1 MATLSNYISLQTNIP
16 NAMNAAANATT
27 NAYNKMNTLH
37 SKMSAVTAAS
47 TSLSFSLGGVLNST
61 IGNMLATGIMG
72 AVAATQNAINNL
84 QSTAEHWASVQA
96 RMQLVAGSQQNAV
109 ILNDMIYQSALRA
122 RGGYLEMAEAV
133 AHLSQSA
140 HDAFPDPREAVEFM
154 EGIQKL
160 FIVGGASKESQR
172 NAMLQLTQAMASGQL
187 QGDEFRSIAE
197 NAPMIENII
206 AKSMGVSRGELKK
219 LASEGKVTAD
229 VIKNAIV
236 DNMPEIEEQF
246 KAMPKKWSDHMTE
259 IESKAIK
266 LFEPVFRRIS
276 DMANS
281 DAIRTAVDGIVDI
294 IQSAAPVFYWIVGV
308 VGETINTIIWAFNSV
323 FTFLREHSGVVRGI
337 MIVLAGVMGFYATQS
352 LIAAGNTLI
361 TAGALA
367 IKTIADWAETAA
379 IIAMIAAQ
387 EGLNAALYAC
397 PLTWIIGLVIA
408 VIVVFFLA
416 VEAINYFADTN
427 ISALGI
433 IVGAFY
439 AFGAAVANIFIFL
452 WNTVAAFVNFF
463 ANVWHAPLQSIGN
476 LFIDIWNGIWNFV
489 KGRINDI
496 IGAINKIPGIN
507 IDKVG
512 DSTGMLQRFEIA
524 NEYKVMDTMD
534 YMSMTDAFDNG
545 YNVGASLGLPTMP
558 ELSKDGLKFD
568 TSKIDEST
576 KANKDTAKN
585 TGKAAKEAK
594 RTADAINMTNDE
606 IKALRESAID
616 KTLQKWQDAHV
627 INVVMNNDVDINN
640 GTDLDGFTTQITKG
654 IKDAFMIKREGVGV

>member
-16 NAMNAAANATT
+16 NAMNAAATATT

-37 SKMSAVTAAS
+37 SKMSAVTSAS

-61 IGNMLATGIMG
+61 VGNMLANSIMG
-72 AVAATQNAINNL
+72 AVAATQSAINNL
-84 QSTAEHWASVQA
+84 QATAEHWASVQA

-133 AHLSQSA
+133 SHLSQSA
-140 HDAFPDPREAVEFM
+140 HDAFPDPREAVTFM

-160 FIVGGASKESQR
+160 FIIGGATKEAQK

-219 LASEGKVTAD
+219 LASEGKVTAE
-229 VIKNAIV
+229 VIKDAIAK
-236 DNMPEIEEQF
+236 NMPEIEEQF

-266 LFEPVFRRIS
+266 LFEPVFKRIS

-281 DAIRTAVDGIVDI
+281 DAIRTAVDGIVSI
-294 IQSAAPVFYWIVGV
+294 IESAAPVFYWIVGV
-308 VGETINTIIWAFNSV
+308 VGETMNTIIWAFNSV
-323 FTFLREHSGVVRGI
+323 FSFLREHSGVVHGV
-337 MIVLAGVMGFYATQS
+337 MIVLAGVMAFYATQS
-352 LIAAGNTLI
+352 IIAAGSTLV
-361 TAGALA
+361 AAA
-367 IKTIADWAETAA
+367 AVAAKTIADWAETAA
-379 IIAMIAAQ
+379 IVAMIVAQ

-408 VIVVFFLA
+408 VIAIFFLA
-416 VEAINYFADTN
+416 IEAINYFADTN

-433 IVGAFY
+433 IIGAFY
-439 AFGAAVANIFIFL
+439 VFCAAIMNVFAFL

-476 LFIDIWNGIWNFV
+476 LFIDIWNGIWGFV
-489 KGRINDI
+489 KARINDI

-524 NEYKVMDTMD
+524 NEYKVMDNMEYTGLGE
-534 YMSMTDAFDNG
+534 AFDKG
-545 YNVGASLGLPTMP
+545 YDVGAGLGLPSMP
-558 ELSKDGLKFD
+558 QLTSDGQKFD

-594 RTADAINMTNDE
+594 RTADAVNMTKDE

-616 KTLQKWQDAHV
+616 KTLKQWQESHV

>member
-16 NAMNAAANATT
+16 NAMNAAATATT

-37 SKMSAVTAAS
+37 SKMSAVTSAS

-61 IGNMLATGIMG
+61 VGNMLANSIMG
-72 AVAATQNAINNL
+72 AVAATQSAINNL
-84 QSTAEHWASVQA
+84 QATAEHWASVQA

-140 HDAFPDPREAVEFM
+140 HDAFPDPREAVTFM

-160 FIVGGASKESQR
+160 FIIGGATKEAQK

-219 LASEGKVTAD
+219 LASEGKVTAE
-229 VIKNAIV
+229 VIKDAIAK
-236 DNMPEIEEQF
+236 NMPEIEEQF

-266 LFEPVFRRIS
+266 LFEPVFQRIS

-281 DAIRTAVDGIVDI
+281 DAIRTAVDGIVGVI
-294 IQSAAPVFYWIVGV
+294 ESAAPIFYWIVGV
-308 VGETINTIIWAFNSV
+308 VGETMNTIIWAFNSV
-323 FTFLREHSGVVRGI
+323 FSFLSEHSGIVKSV
-337 MIVLAGVMGFYATQS
+337 MIVLAGVMAFYATQS
-352 LIAAGNTLI
+352 IIAAGSTLV
-361 TAGALA
+361 AAA
-367 IKTIADWAETAA
+367 AVAAKTIADWAETAA
-379 IIAMIAAQ
+379 IVAMIVAQ

-408 VIVVFFLA
+408 VIAIFFLA

-433 IVGAFY
+433 IIGAFY
-439 AFGAAVANIFIFL
+439 VFGAAIMNVFAFL

-476 LFIDIWNGIWNFV
+476 LFIDIWNGIWGFV
-489 KGRINDI
+489 KARINDI

-524 NEYKVMDTMD
+524 NEYKVMDTMN
-534 YMSMTDAFDNG
+534 YTGLGEAFDKG
-545 YNVGASLGLPTMP
+545 YDVGAGLGLPSMP
-558 ELSKDGLKFD
+558 QLTSDGQKFD

-594 RTADAINMTNDE
+594 RTADAVNMTKDE

-616 KTLQKWQDAHV
+616 KTLKQWQESHV

>member
-16 NAMNAAANATT
+16 NAMNAAATATT

-37 SKMSAVTAAS
+37 SKMSAVTSAS

-61 IGNMLATGIMG
+61 VGNMLANSIMG
-72 AVAATQNAINNL
+72 AVAATQSAINNL
-84 QSTAEHWASVQA
+84 QATAEHWASVQA

-140 HDAFPDPREAVEFM
+140 HDAFPDPREAVTFM

-160 FIVGGASKESQR
+160 FIIGGATKEAQK

-219 LASEGKVTAD
+219 LASEGKVTAE
-229 VIKNAIV
+229 VIKDAIAK
-236 DNMPEIEEQF
+236 NMPEIEEQF

-266 LFEPVFRRIS
+266 LFEPVFQRIS

-281 DAIRTAVDGIVDI
+281 DAIRTAVDGIVGVI
-294 IQSAAPVFYWIVGV
+294 ESAAPIFYWIVGV
-308 VGETINTIIWAFNSV
+308 VGETMNTIIWAFNSV
-323 FTFLREHSGVVRGI
+323 FSFLSEHSGIVKSV
-337 MIVLAGVMGFYATQS
+337 MIVLAGVMAFYATQS
-352 LIAAGNTLI
+352 IIAAGSTLV
-361 TAGALA
+361 AAA
-367 IKTIADWAETAA
+367 AVAAKTIADWAETAA
-379 IIAMIAAQ
+379 IVAMIVAQ
-387 EGLNAALYAC
+387 EGFNAALYAC

-408 VIVVFFLA
+408 VIAIFFLA

-433 IVGAFY
+433 IIGAFY
-439 AFGAAVANIFIFL
+439 VFGAAVMNVFAFI
-452 WNTVAAFVNFF
+452 WNAVAAFVNFF
-463 ANVWHAPLQSIGN
+463 ANVWHAPLQSVAN
-476 LFIDIWNGIWNFV
+476 LFIDIWNGIWGFV
-489 KGRINDI
+489 KARINDI

-512 DSTGMLQRFEIA
+512 DSTGMLNRIEVA
-524 NEYKVMDTMD
+524 NEYKVMDTMN
-534 YMSMTDAFDNG
+534 YTGLGEAFDNG
-545 YNVGASLGLPTMP
+545 YNVGASIGLPSMP
-558 ELSKDGLKFD
+558 QLTSDGQKFD

-594 RTADAINMTNDE
+594 RTADAVNMTKDE

-616 KTLQKWQDAHV
+616 KTLKQWQESHV

>member
-16 NAMNAAANATT
+16 NAMNAAATATT

-37 SKMSAVTAAS
+37 SKMSAVTSAS

-61 IGNMLATGIMG
+61 VGNMLANSIMG
-72 AVAATQNAINNL
+72 AVAATQSAINNL
-84 QSTAEHWASVQA
+84 QATAEHWASVQA

-140 HDAFPDPREAVEFM
+140 HDAFPDPREAVTFM

-160 FIVGGASKESQR
+160 FIIGGATKEAQK

-219 LASEGKVTAD
+219 LASEGKVTAE
-229 VIKNAIV
+229 VIKDAIAK
-236 DNMPEIEEQF
+236 NMPEIEEQF

-266 LFEPVFRRIS
+266 LFEPVFQRIS

-281 DAIRTAVDGIVDI
+281 DAIRTAVDGIVGVI
-294 IQSAAPVFYWIVGV
+294 ESAAPIFYWIVGV
-308 VGETINTIIWAFNSV
+308 VGETMNTIIWAFNSV
-323 FTFLREHSGVVRGI
+323 FSFLSEHSGIVKSV
-337 MIVLAGVMGFYATQS
+337 MIVLAGVMAFYATQS
-352 LIAAGNTLI
+352 IIAAGSTLV
-361 TAGALA
+361 AAA
-367 IKTIADWAETAA
+367 AVAAKTIADWAETAA
-379 IIAMIAAQ
+379 IVAMIVAQ

-408 VIVVFFLA
+408 VIAIFFLA

-427 ISALGI
+427 IIALGI
-433 IVGAFY
+433 IIGAFY
-439 AFGAAVANIFIFL
+439 VFGAAIMNVFAFL

-476 LFIDIWNGIWNFV
+476 LFIDIWNGIWGFV
-489 KGRINDI
+489 KARINDI

-524 NEYKVMDTMD
+524 NEYKVMDTMN
-534 YMSMTDAFDNG
+534 YTGLGEAFDKG
-545 YNVGASLGLPTMP
+545 YDVGAGLGLPSMP
-558 ELSKDGLKFD
+558 QLTSDGQKFD

-594 RTADAINMTNDE
+594 RTADAVNMTKDE

-616 KTLQKWQDAHV
+616 KTLKQWQESHV